1 MPTYLSRLTPLASV
15 VLITAVCAAPAG
27 AAGDKRDVAPR
38 GGVASCEPTLMSDGA
53 EFGLNDD
60 GYIGSSTS
68 FDRDDDTWDSAGDLS
83 YRLADDP
90 EWDEDS
96 FDDYDP
102 SGECESAQG
111 GREVVFPGEE
121 IDEDLVLVRKVFV
134 PATGAFARTYD
145 TITNQGE
152 ETRTVDLAVE
162 ADQYS
167 DEDAAIGASS
177 SGDRVTTP
185 GDAWF
190 TQIDADDDDG
200 EYNSANGTFNFG
212 SEVMPLDRADEIGS
226 DYVDSRRAVA
236 PEDDDV
242 RHVVFRDIEIE
253 PGETVAY
260 VNAFGQADTPDDAT
274 ALADSLGDAPDALFA
289 ALTLPTSRTA
299 SGTGIATGTAT
310 ASRARSTTARRRRT
324 PIRPTSTRT
333 ASATSATRSAP
344 TTTASRTTSRRTSGR
359 EEPLRGDSDGD
370 GVADGRDQCPALAGT
385 INGCRPRSRCC
396 SSRSRSRLWAARC
409 RRA

>member
-1 MPTYLSRLTPLASV
+1 M
-15 VLITAVCAAPAG
+15 
-27 AAGDKRDVAPR
+27 
-38 GGVASCEPTLMSDGA
+38 
-53 EFGLNDD
+53 
-60 GYIGSSTS
+60 
-68 FDRDDDTWDSAGDLS
+68 
-83 YRLADDP
+83 
-90 EWDEDS
+90 
-96 FDDYDP
+96 
-102 SGECESAQG
+102 
-111 GREVVFPGEE
+111 
-121 IDEDLVLVRKVFV
+121 
-134 PATGAFARTYD
+134 
-145 TITNQGE
+145 
-152 ETRTVDLAVE
+152 
-162 ADQYS
+162 
-167 DEDAAIGASS
+167 
-177 SGDRVTTP
+177 TTP

-200 EYNSANGTFNFG
+200 EYDSANGTFNFG

-289 ALTLPTSRTA
+289 GLSTDEQNRVRNWDRDGDGDGVKSAVDNCPAAANADQADLDKDGLGNVCDADADNDGIPNDVEANLGTNTLS
-299 SGTGIATGTAT
+299 
-310 ASRARSTTARRRRT
+310 
-324 PIRPTSTRT
+324 
-333 ASATSATRSAP
+333 
-344 TTTASRTTSRRTSGR
+344 
-359 EEPLRGDSDGD
+359 GDSDGD